1 MKHLHHFLPFVF
13 FIVLIVAIIKA
24 YMGKIANPKKD
35 GLLTVTLI
43 LAHTQLLLGL
53 YLLMNFISVAGIHMG
68 EAANRFITV
77 EHPITMLIGVILI
90 TIGKVKAKKT
100 IAAIKKPSKVI
111 KKVTST
117 EKKVKKPIKISKNYI
132 PKDTEKYM
140 CDKHL
145 SFFKIKLTEWKK
157 ELVKANNEALYHGSM
172 DDNSVSADIV
182 DQASSY
188 TDKTV
193 EMKAIN
199 RQIKL
204 ISKIDQALIRIKDK
218 TFGFCAETAEPIGI
232 KRLMAR
238 PVAHLCIAAQE
249 KHEKDEKVYADD

>member
-1 MKHLHHFLPFVF
+1 MP
-13 FIVLIVAIIKA
+13 
-24 YMGKIANPKKD
+24 KISKLSPKKA
-35 GLLTVTLI
+35 
-43 LAHTQLLLGL
+43 LAKTKR
-53 YLLMNFISVAGIHMG
+53 I
-68 EAANRFITV
+68 AAVSHKPAKAVKKITD
-77 EHPITMLIGVILI
+77 TKK
-90 TIGKVKAKKT
+90 KVKA
-100 IAAIKKPSKVI
+100 
-111 KKVTST
+111 
-117 EKKVKKPIKISKNYI
+117 PIKISKNYT

-172 DDNSVSADIV
+172 DDNSASADIV

-188 TDKTV
+188 TDKAV

-204 ISKIDQALIRIKDK
+204 ISKIDQALLRVKDS
-218 TFGFCAETAEPIGI
+218 TYGFCAETAEPIGL

-238 PVAHLCIAAQE
+238 PVAELCIAAQE
-249 KHEKDEKVYADD
+249 KHEKNEKVYADD